1 MGPPELWTAR
11 LRIRPLRRTDAE
23 DIYAYARDPLVAEH
37 VLWDA
42 HVSLD
47 DTHTY
52 LGLVDARYGHG
63 VAMEW
68 AMELEGRVVGTIGY
82 FDRRE
87 DHRRAE
93 LGYALG
99 RAWWGRGLVS
109 EAAAAVLTHGFEALR
124 LERVVATARVENVGS
139 RRVLEK
145 LGFRREGTLRHHLF
159 VKRRWWD
166 VAYYGL
172 LAQERPRP

>member
-1 MGPPELWTAR
+1 MGPPDLRTPR
-11 LRIRPLRRTDAE
+11 LVIRALRRTDAE

-42 HVSLD
+42 HASLD

-52 LGLVDARYGHG
+52 LGLVEARYGHG

-68 AMELEGRVVGTIGY
+68 GIELEGRVVGTIGY
-82 FDRRE
+82 FDRRD

-93 LGYALG
+93 LGYAIG
-99 RAWWGRGLVS
+99 RPWWGRGLAS
-109 EAAAAVLTHGFEALR
+109 EAATAVLTHGFEALR

-139 RRVLEK
+139 QRVLEK

-166 VAYYGL
+166 LTYYGL
-172 LAQERPRP
+172 LEQEWLTR